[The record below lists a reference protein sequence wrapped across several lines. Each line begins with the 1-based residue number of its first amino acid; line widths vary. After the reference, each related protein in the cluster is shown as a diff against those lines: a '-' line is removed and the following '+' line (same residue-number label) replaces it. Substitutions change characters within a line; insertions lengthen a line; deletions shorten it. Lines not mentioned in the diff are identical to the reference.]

1 MRAVRVVHNSRMTAD
16 RRHVL
21 TPDALTM
28 MDAIARTGSFAA
40 AARELGKVPS
50 ALTYNVRQLEEALD
64 VLLFDRSSRQAQ
76 PTAAG
81 LELLHEGRRLLQ
93 ELEAVAN
100 RVKRVANGWEATLS
114 ISVED
119 ILSTDTMFDLV
130 ETFCSL
136 RPEPGATQGP
146 ATRLR
151 LRSDVL
157 AGTWEA
163 LISGQVDLAI
173 GVAGEHPNPGGVELR
188 PLGEVPFVFCVAP
201 HHPLADQ
208 ARGAA
213 FAAGWG
219 GSAGAGFG
227 KATGKSHGE
236 PPSPHTIPALEHDQL
251 VPHRAVAV
259 ADTAQRL
266 QPLTRNLLPGQDVLT
281 VPTMRA
287 KLQALLRGLGC
298 GYLPEP
304 LARPWLAAGRLVR
317 LQTVSGEPVATLHY
331 AWRADRGPASLG
343 RALQWWLAQLESPT
357 TRRALVERHSA
368 DGLDL
373 AQPPGPS
380 TSPAVA
386 GVKAPKSKR

>member
-1 MRAVRVVHNSRMTAD
+1 MPD

-21 TPDALTM
+21 TPDALVM

-93 ELEAVAN
+93 EMEAVAN
-100 RVKRVANGWEATLS
+100 RVKRVASGWEATLS

-119 ILSTDTMFDLV
+119 ILSTSTVFDLV
-130 ETFCSL
+130 EAFCCL
-136 RPEPGATQGP
+136 RPEPGSGQGP

-173 GVAGEHPNPGGVELR
+173 GVAGEHPNPGGVEVR

-201 HHPLADQ
+201 HHPLAE
-208 ARGAA
+208 RGRTLSSLPA
-213 FAAGWG
+213 
-219 GSAGAGFG
+219 
-227 KATGKSHGE
+227 
-236 PPSPHTIPALEHDQL
+236 PPLEHDQL
-251 VPHRAVAV
+251 IAHRAVAV
-259 ADTAQRL
+259 ADTAQKL

-287 KLQALLRGLGC
+287 KLEALLRGLGC

-304 LARPWLAAGRLVR
+304 LARPWLAAGKLVR
-317 LQTVSGEPVATLHY
+317 LQTVAGEPVAKLHY
-331 AWRADRGPASLG
+331 AWRAERGPGSLG
-343 RALQWWLAQLESPT
+343 RALQWWLTQLESPH
-357 TRRALVERHSA
+357 TRQALIERHLV
-368 DGLDL
+368 DGTN
-373 AQPPGPS
+373 A
-380 TSPAVA
+380 
-386 GVKAPKSKR
+386 AP